1 MLDIVGSDKV
11 KFESCDLAISKLE
24 PYLGKVIISPNT
36 NDMGSTEWV
45 GLKLITEIP
54 IIVVA
59 YFLLLPDMCEAY
71 RRLQSGKRHARFDP
85 REFLQLSLQL
95 PSPEYYDRIRLS
107 IEKYRDQIIDG
118 RRQEQVVRSA
128 IDSLFKVQN
137 NTMS

>member
-1 MLDIVGSDKV
+1 M
-11 KFESCDLAISKLE
+11 
-24 PYLGKVIISPNT
+24 
-36 NDMGSTEWV
+36 
-45 GLKLITEIP
+45 
-54 IIVVA
+54 
-59 YFLLLPDMCEAY
+59 LPDMCEAY